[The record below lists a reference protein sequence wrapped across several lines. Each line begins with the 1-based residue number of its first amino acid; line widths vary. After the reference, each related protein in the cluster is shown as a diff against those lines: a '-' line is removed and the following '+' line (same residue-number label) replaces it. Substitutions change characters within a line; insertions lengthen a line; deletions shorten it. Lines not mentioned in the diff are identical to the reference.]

1 MKILT
6 LTALSLTACDTS
18 SKDAD
23 TSAAE
28 ADADT
33 DTDTDPSGYF
43 DTDADVGATG
53 LEGYCERYKECGGTY
68 YATAEDC
75 VEASLSY
82 WGDCPEM
89 QAALDAFGDCMMAV
103 PCEDYNPDSYN
114 PANTECA
121 EEWDGVY
128 DADC

>member
-1 MKILT
+1 MKILILIT
-6 LTALSLTACDTS
+6 LCLTACDTTP
-18 SKDAD
+18 SKNTDTLSTTAD
-23 TSAAE
+23 T
-28 ADADT
+28 ADDT
-33 DTDTDPSGYF
+33 DSTDDTD
-43 DTDADVGATG
+43 DTNLGATG

-68 YATAEDC
+68 YATAAEC

-114 PANTECA
+114 PASTECA
-121 EEWDGVY
+121 DAWSDVY